1 MGARIGC
8 ISPIISSTLPKL
20 TDGKLKKSPTAI
32 SAITIALYVGRAD
45 AVRC

>member
-8 ISPIISSTLPKL
+8 ISPIIPSTLSKL
-20 TDGKLKKSPTAI
+20 MDGKLKRLPTAI